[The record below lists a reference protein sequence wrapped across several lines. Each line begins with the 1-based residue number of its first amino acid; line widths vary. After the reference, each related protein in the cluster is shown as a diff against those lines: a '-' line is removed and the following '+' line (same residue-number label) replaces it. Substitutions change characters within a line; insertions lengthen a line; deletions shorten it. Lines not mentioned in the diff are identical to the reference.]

1 MAGLIPQQ
9 FIDDLIARTDIV
21 DLIDSRVKLKKAGKS
36 HVACCPFHGEKS
48 PSFHVSQDKQFYHCF
63 GCGASGNV
71 ISFLMEY
78 DRLDFVDTIEELASM
93 YALEVPRENKGESN
107 FNAAVYKKKSQQQ
120 LDYFELMEQVSKF
133 YFQQLKI
140 DKDGPKAITYLKSRG
155 LSGDIVKKFNIGF
168 APDGWEIVKD
178 KFSKLDNI
186 SDTKREN
193 QLLEVGVLI
202 RNDSGRVYDRF
213 RNRIMFPIRDRRGRV
228 IAFGGRVLDDSKP
241 KYLNSPEIGLENT
254 NFNDEEVAF
263 FSKGQELY
271 GFYEAKQANR
281 DLKRLLVVEGYMD
294 VVALAQHGVSWSVA
308 SLGTSTTSEQI
319 QLMFRNTSEI
329 ICCYDGDRAGRE
341 AAWRTLQN
349 SLPQLQDGRQIKF
362 MFLPD
367 GEDPDSMIRQLGEDK
382 FVALVDKAI
391 PLSQFLFDNLNSQ
404 VEMDSEDGRSKLA
417 NLALPMVNSISDGVF
432 QTMMKEKLAKY
443 LGMEVPSLDRFIK
456 QEAQTPAKT
465 QRKKA
470 NRGSIVR
477 QAIGILVQNPQLA
490 NELEGMPR
498 LDQIKL
504 KGTDLLQQ
512 LIDQVQQQPNI
523 TSAQL
528 LERWRG
534 LEPYNA
540 LLKLTSWQHEVA
552 DENLTSHFVDNIVQ
566 IINKHLELRLEQLA
580 HKSRVEGLT
589 SDERKEYAQLITNEL

>member
-48 PSFHVSQDKQFYHCF
+48 PSFHVSQEKQFYHCF

-78 DRLDFVDTIEELASM
+78 DRLDFVDTIEELAGM
-93 YALEVPRENKGESN
+93 YNLDVPREQSSEGPIN
-107 FNAAVYKKKSQQQ
+107 YKPKSKQN
-120 LDYFELMEQVSKF
+120 LDYFELSEKVSSF
-133 YFQQLKI
+133 YFKQLKL
-140 DKDGPKAITYLKSRG
+140 DKDGHKAIDYLKNRG
-155 LSGDIVKKFNIGF
+155 LSGEIVKKFRIGF
-168 APDGWEIVKD
+168 APDGWEIVKN
-178 KFSKLDNI
+178 KFGNSSENAQQNLI
-186 SDTKREN
+186 DT
-193 QLLEVGVLI
+193 GVLI
-202 RNDSGRVYDRF
+202 KNESGRVYDRF
-213 RNRIMFPIRDRRGRV
+213 RNRIMFPIRDRNGRV

-241 KYLNSPEIGLENT
+241 KYLNSPEIELDASNPQNENKP
-254 NFNDEEVAF
+254 F
-263 FSKGQELY
+263 FSKSGELY
-271 GFYEAKQANR
+271 GFYEAKQAHR

-294 VVALAQHGVSWSVA
+294 VVALAQHGVDWSVA

-319 QLMFRNTSEI
+319 KRMFRNTSEI

-367 GEDPDSMIRQLGEDK
+367 GEDPDSMIREVGHDE
-382 FVALVDKAI
+382 FVKLVDNAT
-391 PLSQFLFDNLNSQ
+391 PLSQFMFDNLISQ
-404 VEMDSEDGRSKLA
+404 VQMDSEDGRSKLA

-432 QTMMKEKLAKY
+432 QQMMKDKLAKY
-443 LGMEVPSLDRFIK
+443 LGMDSESLNRFITP
-456 QEAQTPAKT
+456 EAPDANKK

-477 QAIGILVQNPQLA
+477 QAIGLLIQHPRLA
-490 NELEGMPR
+490 NALAGMPS
-498 LDQIKL
+498 LDQVNL

-512 LIDQVQQQPNI
+512 LINQVHENPEI
-523 TSAQL
+523 SAPQL
-528 LERWRG
+528 LERWRNAP
-534 LEPYNA
+534 EYNA
-540 LLKLTSWQHEVA
+540 LLKLSGWQHDVE
-552 DENLTSHFVDNIVQ
+552 DNNLQSHFVDTIVQ
-566 IINKHLELRLEQLA
+566 IINKHLELRLEQLS
-580 HKSRVEGLT
+580 HKDRVEGLT
-589 SDERKEYAQLITNEL
+589 TDERKEYAQLITNER

>member
-36 HVACCPFHGEKS
+36 YVACCPFHGEKN
-48 PSFHVSQDKQFYHCF
+48 PSFHVSQEKQFYHCF
-63 GCGASGNV
+63 GCGVSGNV

-78 DRLDFVDTIEELASM
+78 DRLDFVDTIEELAGM
-93 YALEVPRENKGESN
+93 YNLEVPREQSNDNKKT
-107 FNAAVYKKKSQQQ
+107 AQQYSIEKQ
-120 LDYFELMEQVSKF
+120 QKLDYYELMDQVSAF
-133 YFQQLKI
+133 YRQQLKTNTNSEEVI
-140 DKDGPKAITYLKSRG
+140 QYLKKRG
-155 LSGDIVKKFNIGF
+155 LSGNVAKTFGIGYS
-168 APDGWEIVKD
+168 PDDWQVVKD
-178 KFSKLDNI
+178 KF
-186 SDTKREN
+186 TKNGGKFDPQRET
-193 QLLEVGVLI
+193 QLLDTGVLI
-202 RNDSGRVYDRF
+202 KNEKGRVYDRF
-213 RNRIMFPIRDRRGRV
+213 RHRVMFPIRDRRGRV
-228 IAFGGRVLDDSKP
+228 IGFGGRVLDDSTP
-241 KYLNSPEIGLENT
+241 KYLNSPETPI
-254 NFNDEEVAF
+254 

-271 GFYEAKQANR
+271 GFFEAKQANR

-367 GEDPDSMIRQLGEDK
+367 GEDPDSMIRKLGEED
-382 FVALVDKAI
+382 FVALVDQAV
-391 PLSQFLFDNLNSQ
+391 PLSQFMFENLISQ

-432 QTMMKEKLAKY
+432 KQMMKDKLAKY
-443 LGMEVPSLDRFIK
+443 LGLDSQSLDRFITPEKPSTKK
-456 QEAQTPAKT
+456 QQ
-465 QRKKA
+465 QKKS

-477 QAIGILVQNPQLA
+477 QAIGLLVQHPNLA
-490 NELEGMPR
+490 NALKDMPP
-498 LDQIKL
+498 LDQINMR
-504 KGTDLLQQ
+504 GTELLQQ
-512 LIDQVQQQPNI
+512 LADQVHEQPTINA
-523 TSAQL
+523 AQL

-534 LEPYNA
+534 QPEYDS
-540 LLKLTSWQHEVA
+540 LLKLASWQHDVD
-552 DENLTSHFVDNIVQ
+552 DEHLQSHFIDTILK
-566 IINKHLELRLEQLA
+566 IINKHLELRLEQLS
-580 HKSRVEGLT
+580 HKDRVEGLT
-589 SDERKEYAQLITNEL
+589 SKERQEYAQLITNER

>member
-1 MAGLIPQQ
+1 MAGLIPQH

-21 DLIDSRVKLKKAGKS
+21 DLIDSRIKLKKAGKS
-36 HVACCPFHGEKS
+36 YVACCPFHGEKS

-78 DRLDFVDTIEELASM
+78 DRLDFVDTIEELATM
-93 YALEVPRENKGESN
+93 YNLDVPRDDQG
-107 FNAAVYKKKSQQQ
+107 KSQKTAQQ
-120 LDYFELMEQVSKF
+120 YSIDKQKKLDYYELMEQVSQF
-133 YFQQLKI
+133 FRQQLKSHENSKKVI
-140 DKDGPKAITYLKSRG
+140 EYLKNRG
-155 LSGDIVKKFNIGF
+155 LSGDVAKTFGIGYS
-168 APDGWEIVKD
+168 PNDWQVVKD
-178 KFSKLDNI
+178 KFCLHGGRIDKD
-186 SDTKREN
+186 REA
-193 QLLEVGVLI
+193 QLLDTGVLI
-202 RNDSGRVYDRF
+202 KNEKGSIYDRF
-213 RNRIMFPIRDRRGRV
+213 RDRVMFPIRDRRGRV
-228 IAFGGRVLDDSKP
+228 IGFGGRVLDDSVP
-241 KYLNSPEIGLENT
+241 KYLNSPETPI
-254 NFNDEEVAF
+254 
-263 FSKGQELY
+263 FSKGLELY
-271 GFYEAKQANR
+271 GFFEAKQANR

-367 GEDPDSMIRQLGEDK
+367 GEDPDSMIRQLGETD
-382 FVALVDKAI
+382 FIALVDKAM
-391 PLSQFLFDNLNSQ
+391 PLSQFMFDNLIKQ

-417 NLALPMVNSISDGVF
+417 NLALPLVNSISDGVF

-443 LGMEVPSLDRFIK
+443 LGMETESLDRFIN
-456 QEAQTPAKT
+456 QESPTTPASKK
-465 QRKKA
+465 RKKA

-477 QAIGILVQNPQLA
+477 QAIGILVQSPHLA

-498 LDQIKL
+498 LDQVKI

-512 LIDQVQQQPNI
+512 LIDQVQQQPTI

-534 LEPYNA
+534 LPEYTA
-540 LLKLTSWQHEVA
+540 LLKLTSWEHDVA
-552 DENLTSHFVDNIVQ
+552 NENLQSHFVDNIVQ

-589 SDERKEYAQLITNEL
+589 SDERKEYAQLITNDL

>member
-48 PSFHVSQDKQFYHCF
+48 PSFHVSQEKQFYHCF

-78 DRLDFVDTIEELASM
+78 DRLDFVDTIEELAGM
-93 YALEVPRENKGESN
+93 YNLDVPRDKDGERQ
-107 FNAAVYKKKSQQQ
+107 KSAQQYSIEKQ
-120 LDYFELMEQVSKF
+120 QKLDYYELMDQVSSF
-133 YFQQLKI
+133 YRQQLKTNKNSEEVI
-140 DKDGPKAITYLKSRG
+140 EYLKKRG
-155 LSGDIVKKFNIGF
+155 LSGDVAKTFGIGYSPDDWEVVKTKFTKNG
-168 APDGWEIVKD
+168 G
-178 KFSKLDNI
+178 KFDPQ
-186 SDTKREN
+186 RET
-193 QLLEVGVLI
+193 QLLDTGVLI
-202 RNDSGRVYDRF
+202 KNEKGRVYDRF
-213 RNRIMFPIRDRRGRV
+213 RHRVMFPIRDRRGRV
-228 IAFGGRVLDDSKP
+228 IGFGGRVLDDSTP
-241 KYLNSPEIGLENT
+241 KYLNSPETPI
-254 NFNDEEVAF
+254 
-263 FSKGQELY
+263 FSKGLELY

-367 GEDPDSMIRQLGEDK
+367 GEDPDSMIREVGHDD
-382 FVALVDKAI
+382 FVKLVDNAT
-391 PLSQFLFDNLNSQ
+391 PLSQFMFDNLISQ
-404 VEMDSEDGRSKLA
+404 VQMDSEDGRSKLA

-432 QTMMKEKLAKY
+432 QQMMKDKLAKY
-443 LGMEVPSLDRFIK
+443 LGMDSESLNRFI
-456 QEAQTPAKT
+456 TPETPDANKK

-477 QAIGILVQNPQLA
+477 QAIGLLIQHPRLA
-490 NELEGMPR
+490 NALAGMPS
-498 LDQIKL
+498 LDQVNL

-512 LIDQVQQQPNI
+512 LINQVHENPEI
-523 TSAQL
+523 SAPQL
-528 LERWRG
+528 LERWRNAP
-534 LEPYNA
+534 EYNA
-540 LLKLTSWQHEVA
+540 LLKLAGWQHDV
-552 DENLTSHFVDNIVQ
+552 DDNNLQSHFVDTIVQ
-566 IINKHLELRLEQLA
+566 IINKHLELRLEQLS
-580 HKSRVEGLT
+580 HKDRVEGLT
-589 SDERKEYAQLITNEL
+589 TDERKEYAQLITNER

>member
-93 YALEVPRENKGESN
+93 YSLDVPRDEKGTSQKS
-107 FNAAVYKKKSQQQ
+107 AQQYSIDKQKK
-120 LDYFELMEQVSKF
+120 LDYYELMDQVSQF
-133 YFQQLKI
+133 FRQQLKTHENSKKVI
-140 DKDGPKAITYLKSRG
+140 EYLKNRG
-155 LSGDIVKKFNIGF
+155 LSGDVARTFGIGYS
-168 APDGWEIVKD
+168 PNDWQVVKD
-178 KFSKLDNI
+178 KFCQNGGRFDKE
-186 SDTKREN
+186 REN
-193 QLLEVGVLI
+193 QLLDTGVLI
-202 RNDSGRVYDRF
+202 KNEKGRIYDRF
-213 RNRIMFPIRDRRGRV
+213 RDRVMFPIRDRRGRV
-228 IAFGGRVLDDSKP
+228 IGFGGRVLDDSTP
-241 KYLNSPEIGLENT
+241 KYLNSPETPIFHKGL
-254 NFNDEEVAF
+254 
-263 FSKGQELY
+263 ELY

-367 GEDPDSMIRQLGEDK
+367 GEDPDSMIRQLGEAD
-382 FVALVDKAI
+382 FVALVDKAM
-391 PLSQFLFDNLNSQ
+391 PLSQFMFDNLISQ

-432 QTMMKEKLAKY
+432 QTMMKEKLARY
-443 LGMEVPSLDRFIK
+443 LGMETESLERFITNESP
-456 QEAQTPAKT
+456 QPANK

-477 QAIGILVQNPQLA
+477 QAIGLLIQNPQLA
-490 NELEGMPR
+490 NELEGLPR
-498 LDQIKL
+498 LDQVKL

-512 LIDQVQQQPNI
+512 LIDQVQQQPTM

-534 LEPYNA
+534 QNEYNA
-540 LLKLTSWQHEVA
+540 LLKLTGWEHDVVS
-552 DENLTSHFVDNIVQ
+552 ENLQSHFVDNIVQ

-580 HKSRVEGLT
+580 HKDRVEGLT

>member
-1 MAGLIPQQ
+1 MAGLIPQH

-36 HVACCPFHGEKS
+36 YVACCPFHGEKS

-78 DRLDFVDTIEELASM
+78 DRLDFVDTVEELAGM
-93 YALEVPRENKGESN
+93 YNLEVVRDDQG
-107 FNAAVYKKKSQQQ
+107 KSQKTAQQ
-120 LDYFELMEQVSKF
+120 YSIDKQKKLDYYELMDQVSQF
-133 YFQQLKI
+133 FRQQLKSHENSSKVI
-140 DKDGPKAITYLKSRG
+140 DYLKNRG
-155 LSGDIVKKFNIGF
+155 LSGDVAKTFGIGYS
-168 APDGWEIVKD
+168 PNDWQVVKD
-178 KFSKLDNI
+178 KFCQNGGRFDKE
-186 SDTKREN
+186 REA
-193 QLLEVGVLI
+193 QLLDTGVLI
-202 RNDSGRVYDRF
+202 KNEKGRIYDRF
-213 RNRIMFPIRDRRGRV
+213 RDRVMFPIRDRRGRV
-228 IAFGGRVLDDSKP
+228 IGFGGRVLDDSVP
-241 KYLNSPEIGLENT
+241 KYLNSPETPI
-254 NFNDEEVAF
+254 FH
-263 FSKGQELY
+263 KGQELY
-271 GFYEAKQANR
+271 GFFEAKQANR
-281 DLKRLLVVEGYMD
+281 DLNRLLVVEGYMD

-382 FVALVDKAI
+382 FVALVDEAM
-391 PLSQFLFDNLNSQ
+391 PLSQFMFKNLIEQ

-443 LGMEVPSLDRFIK
+443 LGMETSSLDRFITKETPTPKSK
-456 QEAQTPAKT
+456 Q
-465 QRKKA
+465 RRKA

-490 NELEGMPR
+490 NELAGMPR
-498 LDQIKL
+498 LDQVKL
-504 KGTDLLQQ
+504 KGTALLQQ
-512 LIDQVQQQPNI
+512 LIDQAQQQSNI

-534 LEPYNA
+534 EEEYNS
-540 LLKLTSWQHEVA
+540 LLKLTSWEHDVES
-552 DENLTSHFVDNIVQ
+552 ENLESHFVDCIVQ

-580 HKSRVEGLT
+580 HKSRVEGLS
-589 SDERKEYAQLITNEL
+589 SDERKEYAQLITNDL

>member
-93 YALEVPRENKGESN
+93 YALEVPRDEKGKS
-107 FNAAVYKKKSQQQ
+107 AKSAQQYSIDKQKK
-120 LDYFELMEQVSKF
+120 LDYYELMEQVSQF
-133 YFQQLKI
+133 FRSQLKTHENS
-140 DKDGPKAITYLKSRG
+140 DKVIEYLKNRG
-155 LSGDIVKKFNIGF
+155 LSGDVAKTFGIGYS
-168 APDGWEIVKD
+168 PNDWQVVKD
-178 KFSKLDNI
+178 KFCQNGGRFDKE
-186 SDTKREN
+186 REN
-193 QLLEVGVLI
+193 QLLDTGVLI
-202 RNDSGRVYDRF
+202 KNEKGRIYDRF
-213 RNRIMFPIRDRRGRV
+213 RDRVMFPIRDRRGRV
-228 IAFGGRVLDDSKP
+228 IGFGGRVLDDSTP
-241 KYLNSPEIGLENT
+241 KYLNSPETPIFHKGL
-254 NFNDEEVAF
+254 
-263 FSKGQELY
+263 ELY
-271 GFYEAKQANR
+271 GFFEAKQANR

-367 GEDPDSMIRQLGEDK
+367 GEDPDSMIRQLGEEE
-382 FVALVDKAI
+382 FVSLVDKAM
-391 PLSQFLFDNLNSQ
+391 PLSQFMFDNLISQ

>member
-78 DRLDFVDTIEELASM
+78 DRLDFVDTIEELAGL
-93 YALEVPRENKGESN
+93 YNLDIPREESSDNKKT
-107 FNAAVYKKKSQQQ
+107 AQQYSIEKQ
-120 LDYFELMEQVSKF
+120 QKLDYYELMDQVSAF
-133 YFQQLKI
+133 YRQQLKANKNSEEVI
-140 DKDGPKAITYLKSRG
+140 SYLKKRG
-155 LSGDIVKKFNIGF
+155 LSGDVAKRFGIGYS
-168 APDGWEIVKD
+168 PDDWQVVKD
-178 KFSKLDNI
+178 KF
-186 SDTKREN
+186 TKNGGRFDPQREA
-193 QLLEVGVLI
+193 QLLDTGVLI
-202 RNDSGRVYDRF
+202 KNEKGRVYDRF
-213 RNRIMFPIRDRRGRV
+213 RHRVMFPIRDRRGRV
-228 IAFGGRVLDDSKP
+228 IGFGGRVLDDSTP
-241 KYLNSPEIGLENT
+241 KYLNSPETPI
-254 NFNDEEVAF
+254 
-263 FSKGQELY
+263 FSKGLELY

-308 SLGTSTTSEQI
+308 SLGTSTTSEQL

-349 SLPQLQDGRQIKF
+349 SLPQLQDGRQVKF

-367 GEDPDSMIRQLGEDK
+367 GEDPDSMIRQLGEED
-382 FVALVDKAI
+382 FIALVDKAM
-391 PLSQFLFDNLNSQ
+391 PLSQFMFENLINQ
-404 VEMDSEDGRSKLA
+404 VEMNSEDGRSKLA

-432 QTMMKEKLAKY
+432 QQMMKDKLAKY
-443 LGMEVPSLDRFIK
+443 LGMSSESLNRFI
-456 QEAQTPAKT
+456 TPEKPATTKK

-470 NRGSIVR
+470 NRGSLVR
-477 QAIGILVQNPQLA
+477 QAIGLLVQHPDLA
-490 NELEGMPR
+490 NALSNLPP
-498 LDQIKL
+498 LDQINL
-504 KGTDLLQQ
+504 KGTQLLQQ
-512 LIDQVQQQPNI
+512 IINQVHAQPEI
-523 TSAQL
+523 KAAQL

-534 LEPYNA
+534 QAEYDS
-540 LLKLTSWQHEVA
+540 LLKLAGWQHDVD
-552 DENLTSHFVDNIVQ
+552 DENLQSHFVDTIVQ
-566 IINKHLELRLEQLA
+566 IINKHLELRLEQLS
-580 HKSRVEGLT
+580 HKSRVEGL
-589 SDERKEYAQLITNEL
+589 SSEERVEYMNLTTDKAKK

>member
-48 PSFHVSQDKQFYHCF
+48 PSFHVSQEKQFYHCF
-63 GCGASGNV
+63 GCGVSGNV

-78 DRLDFVDTIEELASM
+78 DRLDFVDTIEELAGM
-93 YALEVPRENKGESN
+93 YNLDVPREQSSDNKKT
-107 FNAAVYKKKSQQQ
+107 AQQYTIEKQ
-120 LDYFELMEQVSKF
+120 QKLDYYELMDQVSAF
-133 YFQQLKI
+133 YRQQLKTNENSQEVI
-140 DKDGPKAITYLKSRG
+140 DYLKNRG
-155 LSGDIVKKFNIGF
+155 LSGDVAKTFGIGYS
-168 APDGWEIVKD
+168 PDDWQVVKD
-178 KFSKLDNI
+178 KFSKNGGKFDPQ
-186 SDTKREN
+186 REA
-193 QLLEVGVLI
+193 QLLDTGVLI
-202 RNDSGRVYDRF
+202 KNEKGRIYDRF
-213 RNRIMFPIRDRRGRV
+213 RHRVMFPIRDRRGRV
-228 IAFGGRVLDDSKP
+228 IGFGGRVLDDSTP
-241 KYLNSPEIGLENT
+241 KYLNSPETPI
-254 NFNDEEVAF
+254 
-263 FSKGQELY
+263 FSKGLELY

-349 SLPQLQDGRQIKF
+349 SLPQLQDGRQVKF

-367 GEDPDSMIRQLGEDK
+367 GEDPDSMIRKLGEED
-382 FVALVDKAI
+382 FVALVDEAI
-391 PLSQFLFDNLNSQ
+391 PLSQFMFENLISQ

-432 QTMMKEKLAKY
+432 QQMMKDKLAKY
-443 LGMEVPSLDRFIK
+443 LGLDSQSLDRFITPEKPSVKK
-456 QEAQTPAKT
+456 QQ
-465 QRKKA
+465 QKKS

-477 QAIGILVQNPQLA
+477 QAIGLLIQHPKLA
-490 NELEGMPR
+490 NVLQELPP
-498 LDQIKL
+498 LDQINL
-504 KGTDLLQQ
+504 KGTSLLQQ
-512 LIDQVQQQPNI
+512 LVNQIHQQPTMN
-523 TSAQL
+523 SAQL

-534 LEPYNA
+534 KPEYDS
-540 LLKLTSWQHEVA
+540 LLKLASWQHDVN
-552 DENLTSHFVDNIVQ
+552 DEHLESHFLDTILK
-566 IINKHLELRLEQLA
+566 IINKHLELRLEQLS
-580 HKSRVEGLT
+580 HKDRVEGLT
-589 SDERKEYAQLITNEL
+589 SKERQEYAQLITNER

>member
-78 DRLDFVDTIEELASM
+78 DRLDFLDTIEELASM
-93 YALEVPRENKGESN
+93 YSLDVPRDEKGKGQKTAQQYSIDKQ
-107 FNAAVYKKKSQQQ
+107 KK
-120 LDYFELMEQVSKF
+120 LDYYELMDKVSQF
-133 YFQQLKI
+133 FRQQLKTHENSKKVI
-140 DKDGPKAITYLKSRG
+140 EYLKNRG
-155 LSGDIVKKFNIGF
+155 LSGDVAKTFGIGYS
-168 APDGWEIVKD
+168 PNDWQVVKD
-178 KFSKLDNI
+178 KFCQNGGHFDKE
-186 SDTKREN
+186 REN
-193 QLLEVGVLI
+193 QLLDTGVLI
-202 RNDSGRVYDRF
+202 KNEKGRIYDRF
-213 RNRIMFPIRDRRGRV
+213 RDRVMFPIRDRRGRV
-228 IAFGGRVLDDSKP
+228 IGFGGRVLDDSTP
-241 KYLNSPEIGLENT
+241 KYLNSPETPIFHKGL
-254 NFNDEEVAF
+254 
-263 FSKGQELY
+263 ELY

-367 GEDPDSMIRQLGEDK
+367 GEDPDSMIRQLGEQD
-382 FVALVDKAI
+382 FVALVDQAM
-391 PLSQFLFDNLNSQ
+391 PLSQFMFDNLISQ

-443 LGMEVPSLDRFIK
+443 LGMETDSLDRFIS
-456 QEAQTPAKT
+456 QESPTPAT
-465 QRKKA
+465 AQRKKA

-477 QAIGILVQNPQLA
+477 QAIGILIQNPNLA

-498 LDQIKL
+498 LDQVKL

-512 LIDQVQQQPNI
+512 LIDQVVEQPTI

-534 LEPYNA
+534 QNEYNA
-540 LLKLTSWQHEVA
+540 LLKLTSWEHDVA
-552 DENLTSHFVDNIVQ
+552 NENLQSHFVDSIVQ

-589 SDERKEYAQLITNEL
+589 SEERKEYAQLITNEL

>member
-48 PSFHVSQDKQFYHCF
+48 PSFHISQDKQFYHCF

-93 YALEVPRENKGESN
+93 YSLDVPRDEKGTSQKT
-107 FNAAVYKKKSQQQ
+107 AQQYSIDKQKK
-120 LDYFELMEQVSKF
+120 LDYYELMDQVSQF
-133 YFQQLKI
+133 FRQQLKTHENSKKVI
-140 DKDGPKAITYLKSRG
+140 EYLKNRG
-155 LSGDIVKKFNIGF
+155 LSGDVARTFGIGYS
-168 APDGWEIVKD
+168 PNDWQVVKD
-178 KFSKLDNI
+178 KFCQNGGRFDKE
-186 SDTKREN
+186 REN
-193 QLLEVGVLI
+193 QLLDTGVLI
-202 RNDSGRVYDRF
+202 KNEKGRIYDRF
-213 RNRIMFPIRDRRGRV
+213 RDRVMFPIRDRRGRV
-228 IAFGGRVLDDSKP
+228 IGFGGRVLDDSTP
-241 KYLNSPEIGLENT
+241 KYLNSPETPIFHKGL
-254 NFNDEEVAF
+254 
-263 FSKGQELY
+263 ELY

-367 GEDPDSMIRQLGEDK
+367 GEDPDSMIRQLGEAD
-382 FVALVDKAI
+382 FVALVDKAM
-391 PLSQFLFDNLNSQ
+391 PLSQFMFDNLISQ

-432 QTMMKEKLAKY
+432 QTMMKEKLARY
-443 LGMEVPSLDRFIK
+443 LGMETESLERFITNESP
-456 QEAQTPAKT
+456 QPANK

-477 QAIGILVQNPQLA
+477 QAIGLLIQNPQLA
-490 NELEGMPR
+490 NELEGLPR
-498 LDQIKL
+498 LDQVKL

-512 LIDQVQQQPNI
+512 LIDQVQQQPTM

-534 LEPYNA
+534 QNEYNA
-540 LLKLTSWQHEVA
+540 LLKLTGWEHDVVS
-552 DENLTSHFVDNIVQ
+552 ENLQSHFVDNIVQ

-580 HKSRVEGLT
+580 HKDRVEGLT

>member
-93 YALEVPRENKGESN
+93 YSLDVPRDEKGTSQKT
-107 FNAAVYKKKSQQQ
+107 AQQYSIDKQKK
-120 LDYFELMEQVSKF
+120 LDYYELMDQVSQF
-133 YFQQLKI
+133 FRQQLKTHENSKKVI
-140 DKDGPKAITYLKSRG
+140 EYLKNRG
-155 LSGDIVKKFNIGF
+155 LSGDVARTFGIGYS
-168 APDGWEIVKD
+168 PNDWQVVKD
-178 KFSKLDNI
+178 KFCQNGGRFDKE
-186 SDTKREN
+186 REN
-193 QLLEVGVLI
+193 QLLDTGVLI
-202 RNDSGRVYDRF
+202 KNEKGRIYDRF
-213 RNRIMFPIRDRRGRV
+213 RDRVMFPIRDRRGRV
-228 IAFGGRVLDDSKP
+228 IGFGGRVLDDSTP
-241 KYLNSPEIGLENT
+241 KYLNSPETPIFHKGL
-254 NFNDEEVAF
+254 
-263 FSKGQELY
+263 ELY

-367 GEDPDSMIRQLGEDK
+367 GEDPDSMIRQLGEAD
-382 FVALVDKAI
+382 FVALVDKAM
-391 PLSQFLFDNLNSQ
+391 PLSQFMFDNLISQ

-432 QTMMKEKLAKY
+432 QTMMKEKLARY
-443 LGMEVPSLDRFIK
+443 LGMETESLERFITNESP
-456 QEAQTPAKT
+456 QPANK

-477 QAIGILVQNPQLA
+477 QAIGLLIQNPQLA
-490 NELEGMPR
+490 NELEGLPR
-498 LDQIKL
+498 LDQVKL

-512 LIDQVQQQPNI
+512 LIDQVQQQPTM

-534 LEPYNA
+534 QNEYNA
-540 LLKLTSWQHEVA
+540 LLKLTGWEHDVVS
-552 DENLTSHFVDNIVQ
+552 ENLQSHFVDNIVQ

-580 HKSRVEGLT
+580 HKDRVEGLT